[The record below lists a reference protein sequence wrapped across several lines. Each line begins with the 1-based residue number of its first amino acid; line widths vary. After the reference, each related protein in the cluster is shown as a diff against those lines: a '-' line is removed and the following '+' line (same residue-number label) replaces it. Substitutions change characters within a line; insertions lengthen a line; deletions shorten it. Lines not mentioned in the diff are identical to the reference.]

1 MKVHLGCGTRCLPG
15 FVHVDARPLE
25 GIDHVAT
32 ADNLPFADESVEL
45 LYWCHGLEHIQRPKV
60 KETLFELRR
69 VLMMDGV
76 LRLSLPDLSVLAWL
90 YAHNQVGI
98 EKVVGP
104 IHGRQDYPD
113 NIHYCSYDLISLTQ
127 VLNECG
133 FHHVTLYN
141 PYQVNP
147 DGYDDYSY
155 ARINDRL
162 ISLNVEARKGFVY
175 EQA

>member
-45 LYWCHGLEHIQRPKV
+45 LYWCHGLEHIQRPRV
-60 KETLFELRR
+60 QQVLSELKR
-69 VLMMDGV
+69 VLTLGGV
-76 LRLSLPDLSVLAWL
+76 LRLSLPDIRILASL
-90 YAHNQVGI
+90 YTSGRVPL
-98 EKVVGP
+98 EKIVGP

-113 NIHYCSYDLISLTQ
+113 NIHYCSYDWQSLTQ
-127 VLNECG
+127 SLVTAG
-133 FHHVTLYN
+133 FGNISRYD

-155 ARINDRL
+155 ARIEDQL
-162 ISLNVEARKGFVY
+162 ISLNVEATK
-175 EQA
+175 